1 MFVRTPPQPPEP
13 KAASWRAAIAL
24 PLVGLD
30 SAASKRHW
38 QGQQSC
44 YEPTPACI
52 AGLTPYCNPGQGSL
66 FRHSA
71 TLAPLPFGSKF
82 QFPLALLSLNVLL
95 REGAFRTNGQ

>member
-1 MFVRTPPQPPEP
+1 MFVRTPPEPPEP
-13 KAASWRAAIAL
+13 EAATRRAAIAL

-38 QGQQSC
+38 QSQQSC
-44 YEPTPACI
+44 HEPTPACI
-52 AGLTPYCNPGQGSL
+52 ARLAPYCNPGQGSSFL
-66 FRHSA
+66 HSA
-71 TLAPLPFGSKF
+71 TLAPGPFSSKY